1 MCVCVCV
8 SPPPLAVARGVRG
21 SQSLPTIAPYF
32 VLAWLGR
39 SQSLTLSL
47 TPLRFAVARLGVL
60 AGRSR
65 SHAIPSFSCL
75 VLTVASSASPNRPLS
90 YAVSV
95 GGASAVATAPP
106 LSVLLGLRSQSLPQP
121 YIILGFVLTYWTT
134 KAPQSRGFV
143 LVVLSCIYFIPLV
156 VTVRLLF
163 HILSWLYTW

>member
-21 SQSLPTIAPYF
+21 SQSLPTIAPYLA
-32 VLAWLGR
+32 LAWLGR

-95 GGASAVATAPP
+95 EGGLPQSLQPPSLCLVGFAVAVAPSTLYYFGVCVDLLDDKSP
-106 LSVLLGLRSQSLPQP
+106 SVKGLCLGRL
-121 YIILGFVLTYWTT
+121 IL
-134 KAPQSRGFV
+134 
-143 LVVLSCIYFIPLV
+143 YFL
-156 VTVRLLF
+156 
-163 HILSWLYTW
+163 